1 MFIQRQLLV
10 IVLTGW
16 LDIYFVVD
24 YVAERVCVLTM
35 WEVEEE
41 CKSKKSFNSRC
52 TPRYFD
58 FELFINSRSSNL
70 SPVFLHYEEHT
81 RNIIR

>member
-35 WEVEEE
+35 
-41 CKSKKSFNSRC
+41 
-52 TPRYFD
+52 
-58 FELFINSRSSNL
+58 
-70 SPVFLHYEEHT
+70 
-81 RNIIR
+81 